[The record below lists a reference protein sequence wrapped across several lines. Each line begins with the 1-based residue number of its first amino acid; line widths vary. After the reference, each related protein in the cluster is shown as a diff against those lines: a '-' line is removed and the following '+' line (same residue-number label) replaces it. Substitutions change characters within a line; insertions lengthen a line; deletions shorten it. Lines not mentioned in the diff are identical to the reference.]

1 MITVYEWT
9 LERLE
14 NSERAA
20 QAKSGAEREGWLE
33 DVAYWQLVNQAIAE
47 SPLAHTT
54 PDDQAQ
60 VGEENRMTTPK
71 AAGSA
76 FLRVTIETHDSKLEM
91 DTRCCTARFIEA
103 RAVEAIRAGC
113 VGLLVASPNAELCH
127 REPKAACGGKDK

>member
-20 QAKSGAEREGWLE
+20 QALTGAEREGWLE
-33 DVAYWQLVNQAIAE
+33 DVAYWQILHHVISE

-54 PDDQAQ
+54 PDDQDR
-60 VGEENRMTTPK
+60 VGEENLMTKPK

-76 FLRVTIETHDSKLEM
+76 FLRVIVETHDSKLEM
-91 DTRCCTARFIEA
+91 DTRCGTARFIEA

-113 VGLLVASPNAELCH
+113 VGLLVASPV
-127 REPKAACGGKDK
+127 GGK

>member
-20 QAKSGAEREGWLE
+20 QALTGAEREGWLE
-33 DVAYWQLVNQAIAE
+33 DVAYWQILHNVIAE

-54 PDDQAQ
+54 PDDQAR
-60 VGEENRMTTPK
+60 VGEENLMTKQK

-76 FLRVTIETHDSKLEM
+76 FLRVIVETHDSRLEM
-91 DTRCCTARFIEA
+91 DTRCGTRFIEA

-113 VGLLVASPNAELCH
+113 VGLLVASPNVVAPNEA
-127 REPKAACGGKDK
+127 R

>member
-54 PDDQAQ
+54 PNDHARVD
-60 VGEENRMTTPK
+60 EENNRNEQDEVDEPDFT
-71 AAGSA
+71 
-76 FLRVTIETHDSKLEM
+76 LDDLEWS
-91 DTRCCTARFIEA
+91 E
-103 RAVEAIRAGC
+103 EY
-113 VGLLVASPNAELCH
+113 E
-127 REPKAACGGKDK
+127 